1 MMSHDIE
8 FEVIGNTSPF
18 SLMGESSCYLITV
31 NGRSYLLDCGTP
43 IFPYLGYQG
52 ISEIK
57 GIFATHSHED
67 HKRWFTDI
75 VLFSFYNP
83 VLKSKVRLV
92 SSETILD
99 EYAKNSKG
107 ALERTLSFDSKK
119 VIDVPYENMVEP
131 IVIGPR
137 SKYFINLK
145 KGGSGFFYYQ
155 VEDRQGNVIGP
166 DKAKIFINPAATRP
180 RLLYKDDETGEW
192 VEPESYYCFDSG
204 LFYEK
209 DKNVFYDG
217 EAGLTVQAVKSTVWH
232 GVPTIAFKFMTKE
245 NSLFFS
251 ADTVYRPDLWLQL
264 CEERQ
269 PQRFN
274 TISNSEFEKSSI
286 IIADINDFIERT
298 WSRQRYESAMSAY
311 EGSVVV
317 HDVARNKSIVHTDYA
332 DIAKAPFQHIFFT
345 HNPDNLTSWR
355 PILTSRKKLVLRKGE
370 VSESVKGVL
379 YPYDADVY
387 VHHLSGDF
395 VGYKSEKGSYKV
407 IEKNRL
413 LGIVGSDDPQEGLM
427 RVNLYQDLRGEYF
440 PLLSSFNKVYYIRED
455 ERVEEQTFDSNRS
468 SGKVVQSIRGR
479 IGRGKPSFAPEATQ
493 QEARERMA
501 GPMGVAMAG
510 PHPVT
515 ELKTHLLWV
524 SKYRR
529 RFLTGHVAVRARD
542 ILRQIA
548 LEHEIEI
555 ISGRVS
561 SDHVHLFVSY
571 QPSQNISQL
580 MQWLKDKSSQLLMFE
595 FAQLRTQFQAGQLWA
610 RGYLAISSEDL
621 TDDMITHYL
630 ELQEREPVPD
640 DDRFQIDP
648 S

>member
-1 MMSHDIE
+1 ME

-131 IVIGPR
+131 IIIGPR

-166 DKAKIFINPAATRP
+166 DKAKICINPAATRP

-192 VEPESYYCFDSG
+192 VEPESYYCFDSDF
-204 LFYEK
+204 FYEK
-209 DKNVFYDG
+209 DKNIFYDG
-217 EAGLTVQAVKSTVWH
+217 EAGLTVQAVKATVWH

-269 PQRFN
+269 PQRFE
-274 TISNSEFEKSSI
+274 TISRSEFEKSSI

-298 WSRQRYESAMSAY
+298 WSRQRYENAMSAY
-311 EGSVVV
+311 SGSVVV
-317 HDVARNKSIVHTDYA
+317 HDVARNNSIVHTDYA
-332 DIAKAPFQHIFFT
+332 DIAKAPYQHIFFT

-355 PILTSRKKLVLRKGE
+355 PILTARKKLVLRKGE
-370 VSESVKGVL
+370 VYESVKGVL
-379 YPYDADVY
+379 YPYDADVC
-387 VHHLSGDF
+387 VHHLSGDY

-407 IEKNRL
+407 IEKDRL
-413 LGIVGSDDPQEGLM
+413 LGIVGADDPQEGLM
-427 RVNLYQDLRGEYF
+427 RVDLYQDLRGEYY

-455 ERVEEQTFDSNRS
+455 GRVEERTFDSTRS
-468 SGKVVQSIRGR
+468 SGRVVQSMRGM
-479 IGRGKPSFAPEATQ
+479 IGKGKPSPAPEPTQ
-493 QEARERMA
+493 KEKQERMA
-501 GPMGVAMAG
+501 GPVGVTKAG

-515 ELKTHLLWV
+515 DLKTHLLWV

-529 RFLTGHVAVRARD
+529 RFLTGHIAVRARD

-555 ISGRVS
+555 ITGRVS

-595 FAQLRTQFQAGQLWA
+595 FAQLRTQFQAGQLWS
-610 RGYLAISSEDL
+610 RGYLAVSSEDL

-630 ELQEREPVPD
+630 ELQEQEPVPD
-640 DDRFQIDP
+640 DDRFRIDP

>member
-1 MMSHDIE
+1 MMSHDME

-131 IVIGPR
+131 IIIGPR

-192 VEPESYYCFDSG
+192 VEPESYYCFDSA

-209 DKNVFYDG
+209 DKNIFYDG
-217 EAGLTVQAVKSTVWH
+217 EAGLTVQAVKATVWH

-269 PQRFN
+269 PQRFE
-274 TISNSEFEKSSI
+274 TISRSEFEKSSI

-298 WSRQRYESAMSAY
+298 WSRQRYENAMSAY
-311 EGSVVV
+311 SGSVVV
-317 HDVARNKSIVHTDYA
+317 HDVARNNSIVHTDYA
-332 DIAKAPFQHIFFT
+332 DIAKAPYQHIFFT

-355 PILTSRKKLVLRKGE
+355 PILTARKKLVLRKGE
-370 VSESVKGVL
+370 VYESVKGVL
-379 YPYDADVY
+379 YPYDADVC

-407 IEKNRL
+407 IEKDRL
-413 LGIVGSDDPQEGLM
+413 LGIVGADDPQEGLM
-427 RVNLYQDLRGEYF
+427 RVDLYQDLRGEYY
-440 PLLSSFNKVYYIRED
+440 PLLSSFNKVYYLRED
-455 ERVEEQTFDSNRS
+455 GRVEERTFDSTRS
-468 SGKVVQSIRGR
+468 SGRVVQSMRGR
-479 IGRGKPSFAPEATQ
+479 IGKGKPSLAPEPTQ
-493 QEARERMA
+493 KEKQERMA
-501 GPMGVAMAG
+501 GPVGVTKAG

-515 ELKTHLLWV
+515 DLKTHLLWV

-529 RFLTGHVAVRARD
+529 RFLTGHIAVRARD

-555 ISGRVS
+555 ITGRVS

-595 FAQLRTQFQAGQLWA
+595 FAQLRTQFQAGQLWS
-610 RGYLAISSEDL
+610 RGYLAVSSEDL

-630 ELQEREPVPD
+630 ELQEQEPVPD

>member
-31 NGRSYLLDCGTP
+31 NSRSYLLDCGTP

-274 TISNSEFEKSSI
+274 AISSSEFEKSSI

-355 PILTSRKKLVLRKGE
+355 PILTSRKKLVLSKGE
-370 VSESVKGVL
+370 VYESVKGVL

-407 IEKNRL
+407 IEKDRL
-413 LGIVGSDDPQEGLM
+413 LGIVGSDEPQEGLM
-427 RVNLYQDLRGEYF
+427 RVDLYQDLRGEYF
-440 PLLSSFNKVYYIRED
+440 PLLASFNKVYYIRDD
-455 ERVEEQTFDSNRS
+455 ERVEEKTFDSNRS
-468 SGKVVQSIRGR
+468 SGRVVQSMRGR
-479 IGRGKPSFAPEATQ
+479 ICRGEPSFAPEATQ
-493 QEARERMA
+493 KEARERMA
-501 GPMGVAMAG
+501 GPMGVTKAG

-542 ILRQIA
+542 IFRQIA

-555 ISGRVS
+555 ITGRVS

>member
-18 SLMGESSCYLITV
+18 SLMGESSCYLVTV

-119 VIDVPYENMVEP
+119 VIDVPYENMVDL
-131 IVIGPR
+131 IIIGPR

-145 KGGSGFFYYQ
+145 RAEAGFYYQ

-274 TISNSEFEKSSI
+274 TISSSEFEKSSV

-298 WSRQRYESAMSAY
+298 
-311 EGSVVV
+311 
-317 HDVARNKSIVHTDYA
+317 
-332 DIAKAPFQHIFFT
+332 
-345 HNPDNLTSWR
+345 
-355 PILTSRKKLVLRKGE
+355 
-370 VSESVKGVL
+370 
-379 YPYDADVY
+379 
-387 VHHLSGDF
+387 
-395 VGYKSEKGSYKV
+395 
-407 IEKNRL
+407 
-413 LGIVGSDDPQEGLM
+413 
-427 RVNLYQDLRGEYF
+427 
-440 PLLSSFNKVYYIRED
+440 
-455 ERVEEQTFDSNRS
+455 
-468 SGKVVQSIRGR
+468 
-479 IGRGKPSFAPEATQ
+479 
-493 QEARERMA
+493 
-501 GPMGVAMAG
+501 
-510 PHPVT
+510 
-515 ELKTHLLWV
+515 
-524 SKYRR
+524 
-529 RFLTGHVAVRARD
+529 
-542 ILRQIA
+542 
-548 LEHEIEI
+548 
-555 ISGRVS
+555 
-561 SDHVHLFVSY
+561 
-571 QPSQNISQL
+571 
-580 MQWLKDKSSQLLMFE
+580 
-595 FAQLRTQFQAGQLWA
+595 
-610 RGYLAISSEDL
+610 
-621 TDDMITHYL
+621 
-630 ELQEREPVPD
+630 
-640 DDRFQIDP
+640 
-648 S
+648 

>member
-18 SLMGESSCYLITV
+18 SLMGESSCYLVTV

-119 VIDVPYENMVEP
+119 VIDVPYENMVDP
-131 IVIGPR
+131 IIIGPR

-311 EGSVVV
+311 GGSVVV

-355 PILTSRKKLVLRKGE
+355 PILTSRKKLVLRRGE
-370 VSESVKGVL
+370 VYESVKGVL

-387 VHHLSGDF
+387 LHHLSGDF
-395 VGYKSEKGSYKV
+395 VGYKSDKGAYKV
-407 IEKNRL
+407 IEKDRL
-413 LGIVGSDDPQEGLM
+413 LGIVGSDDPQAGLM
-427 RVNLYQDLRGEYF
+427 RVDLYQDLRGEYF

-468 SGKVVQSIRGR
+468 SGRVVQSVRGR
-479 IGRGKPSFAPEATQ
+479 IGRGKPSLAPEATET
-493 QEARERMA
+493 EARERVA
-501 GPMGVAMAG
+501 GPTGVTKAG

-515 ELKTHLLWV
+515 DLKTHLLWV

-555 ISGRVS
+555 LTGRVS

-610 RGYLAISSEDL
+610 RGYLAITSEDL

-648 S
+648 F

>member
-1 MMSHDIE
+1 
-8 FEVIGNTSPF
+8 
-18 SLMGESSCYLITV
+18 
-31 NGRSYLLDCGTP
+31 
-43 IFPYLGYQG
+43 
-52 ISEIK
+52 
-57 GIFATHSHED
+57 
-67 HKRWFTDI
+67 
-75 VLFSFYNP
+75 
-83 VLKSKVRLV
+83 
-92 SSETILD
+92 
-99 EYAKNSKG
+99 
-107 ALERTLSFDSKK
+107 
-119 VIDVPYENMVEP
+119 
-131 IVIGPR
+131 
-137 SKYFINLK
+137 
-145 KGGSGFFYYQ
+145 
-155 VEDRQGNVIGP
+155 
-166 DKAKIFINPAATRP
+166 
-180 RLLYKDDETGEW
+180 
-192 VEPESYYCFDSG
+192 
-204 LFYEK
+204 
-209 DKNVFYDG
+209 
-217 EAGLTVQAVKSTVWH
+217 
-232 GVPTIAFKFMTKE
+232 
-245 NSLFFS
+245 
-251 ADTVYRPDLWLQL
+251 
-264 CEERQ
+264 
-269 PQRFN
+269 
-274 TISNSEFEKSSI
+274 
-286 IIADINDFIERT
+286 
-298 WSRQRYESAMSAY
+298 
-311 EGSVVV
+311 
-317 HDVARNKSIVHTDYA
+317 
-332 DIAKAPFQHIFFT
+332 
-345 HNPDNLTSWR
+345 
-355 PILTSRKKLVLRKGE
+355 
-370 VSESVKGVL
+370 VKGVL

-407 IEKNRL
+407 IEKDRL

-427 RVNLYQDLRGEYF
+427 RVDLYQDLRGEYF
-440 PLLSSFNKVYYIRED
+440 PLLSSFNKVYYIRDD

-468 SGKVVQSIRGR
+468 SGRVVQSMRGR
-479 IGRGKPSFAPEATQ
+479 IGRGKPSFAPEVTQ
-493 QEARERMA
+493 KEARERMA
-501 GPMGVAMAG
+501 GPMGVTKAG
-510 PHPVT
+510 LHPVT

>member
-274 TISNSEFEKSSI
+274 TITSSEFEKSSI

-355 PILTSRKKLVLRKGE
+355 PILTSRKKLVLSKGE

-407 IEKNRL
+407 IEKDRL

-427 RVNLYQDLRGEYF
+427 RVDLYQDLRGEYF
-440 PLLSSFNKVYYIRED
+440 PLLSSFNKVYYIRDD
-455 ERVEEQTFDSNRS
+455 ERVEERTFDSNRS
-468 SGKVVQSIRGR
+468 SGRVVQSMRGS
-479 IGRGKPSFAPEATQ
+479 IGRGKPSFAPEASQ
-493 QEARERMA
+493 KEARERMA
-501 GPMGVAMAG
+501 GPMGVTKAG

-542 ILRQIA
+542 VLRQIA

-555 ISGRVS
+555 ITGRVS

-595 FAQLRTQFQAGQLWA
+595 FAHLRTQFQAGQLWA

-621 TDDMITHYL
+621 TDGMITHYL

>member
-209 DKNVFYDG
+209 DKNIFYDG

-274 TISNSEFEKSSI
+274 TISSSEFEKSSI

-370 VSESVKGVL
+370 VYESVKGVL

-407 IEKNRL
+407 IEKDRL

-427 RVNLYQDLRGEYF
+427 RVDLYQDLRGEYF

-468 SGKVVQSIRGR
+468 SGRVVQSMRGR
-479 IGRGKPSFAPEATQ
+479 IGRGKPSLVPEATQ
-493 QEARERMA
+493 KETRERMA
-501 GPMGVAMAG
+501 GPMGVTKAG

-515 ELKTHLLWV
+515 DLKTHLLWV

-555 ISGRVS
+555 ITGRVS

-610 RGYLAISSEDL
+610 RGYLAVSSEDL

-630 ELQEREPVPD
+630 ELQEHEPVPD

>member
-1 MMSHDIE
+1 MSHDIE

-18 SLMGESSCYLITV
+18 SLMGESSCYLVTV

-131 IVIGPR
+131 IIIGPR

-370 VSESVKGVL
+370 VYESVKGVL

-395 VGYKSEKGSYKV
+395 VGYKSDKGAYKV
-407 IEKNRL
+407 IEKDRL
-413 LGIVGSDDPQEGLM
+413 LGIVGSDDPQAGLM
-427 RVNLYQDLRGEYF
+427 RVDLYQDLRGEYF

-468 SGKVVQSIRGR
+468 SGRVVQSVRGR
-479 IGRGKPSFAPEATQ
+479 MGRGEPSLAPEATQ
-493 QEARERMA
+493 KEARERRE
-501 GPMGVAMAG
+501 GPMGVTKAG

-515 ELKTHLLWV
+515 DLKTHLLWV

-555 ISGRVS
+555 ITGRVS

-580 MQWLKDKSSQLLMFE
+580 MQWLKDKSSQLLLFE

-621 TDDMITHYL
+621 PDDMITHYL
-630 ELQEREPVPD
+630 ELQEHEPVPD

>member
-274 TISNSEFEKSSI
+274 TISSSEFEKSSI

-370 VSESVKGVL
+370 VYESVKGVL

-407 IEKNRL
+407 IEKDRL

-427 RVNLYQDLRGEYF
+427 RVDLYQDLRGEYF
-440 PLLSSFNKVYYIRED
+440 PLLSSFNKVYYIRDD

-468 SGKVVQSIRGR
+468 SGRVVQSMRGR
-479 IGRGKPSFAPEATQ
+479 IGRGKPSLVPEATQ
-493 QEARERMA
+493 KEARERMA
-501 GPMGVAMAG
+501 GPMGVTKAG

-555 ISGRVS
+555 ITGRVS

-630 ELQEREPVPD
+630 ELQEHEPVPD